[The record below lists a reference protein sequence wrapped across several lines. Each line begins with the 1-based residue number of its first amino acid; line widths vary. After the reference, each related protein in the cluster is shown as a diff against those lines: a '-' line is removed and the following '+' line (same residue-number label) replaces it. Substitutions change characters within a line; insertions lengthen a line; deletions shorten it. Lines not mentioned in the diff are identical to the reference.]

1 MSAVLNTI
9 VNGTQFP
16 LQFESFSWKRWKDAR
31 LLSSTCFCTSR
42 KFSHRNN
49 RSIRQT
55 QWESFFLLLYREHGY
70 VRHAV
75 FNFRISTDFNGVV
88 FWLMTDHW
96 CYWSVLC
103 KFVPFASD
111 VSVTIS
117 MQSQVLMA
125 VDRFGAVVHPL
136 HNPLISSQLCILI
149 LATWITARAANQP

>member
-1 MSAVLNTI
+1 M
-9 VNGTQFP
+9 
-16 LQFESFSWKRWKDAR
+16 
-31 LLSSTCFCTSR
+31 R
-42 KFSHRNN
+42 K
-49 RSIRQT
+49 
-55 QWESFFLLLYREHGY
+55 FFLLLYREHGY

-103 KFVPFASD
+103 EFVPFASD

-125 VDRFGAVVHPL
+125 VDRLEQWYTPVITHSSVHNFASSFSPLGSRPELPISHKLVEHPDGVNCLWEGSYVETYAVIVSFFSLSTAPYSIIFFKL
-136 HNPLISSQLCILI
+136 KSQKMPIFKYFLF
-149 LATWITARAANQP
+149 

>member
-31 LLSSTCFCTSR
+31 LLSSTCFCANR

-55 QWESFFLLLYREHGY
+55 QWESFFTTLSWTWLCPTCCLH
-70 VRHAV
+70 
-75 FNFRISTDFNGVV
+75 GVV
-88 FWLMTDHW
+88 FWLMTDQW

-125 VDRFGAVVHPL
+125 VDRFGAVVHPR

-149 LATWITARAANQP
+149 LATWITARTANQP